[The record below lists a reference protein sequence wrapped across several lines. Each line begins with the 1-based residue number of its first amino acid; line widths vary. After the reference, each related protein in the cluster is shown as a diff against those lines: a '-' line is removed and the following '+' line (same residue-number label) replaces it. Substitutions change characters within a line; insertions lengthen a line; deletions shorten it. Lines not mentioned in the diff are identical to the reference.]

1 MSSRIHYYA
10 LSDKFTRYSRI
21 DLTFKSILPYILF
34 VFFILIPIIEIGITD
49 VNQTELDCNPSMDLN
64 IVEWSYSKNIFIMML
79 SMLMVTYLMFSKHSI
94 MRYFLRISIFIA
106 NFFIVIW
113 LIVGIVLIYSE
124 CVYYISDAMSF
135 FNFFNILLGMAN
147 VILSLYIVYDSFSV
161 EEIPLL
167 DASHV

>member
-1 MSSRIHYYA
+1 MPRIHYYA

-21 DLTFKSILPYILF
+21 DLTFKSMIPYILF
-34 VFFILIPIIEIGITD
+34 VFFILIPIVEIAITD
-49 VNQTELDCNPSMDLN
+49 INQKELDCNPSMNLN
-64 IVEWSYSKNIFIMML
+64 IVEWSYLKNIFIMIL
-79 SMLMVTYLMFSKHSI
+79 SFLMVIYLIFSKHSI
-94 MRYFLRISIFIA
+94 MRYFSRISIFIV

-113 LIVGIVLIYSE
+113 LIVGILLIYSE

-135 FNFFNILLGMAN
+135 FNFFNILFGMAN
-147 VILSLYIVYDSFSV
+147 VLLSLYIVYDSFSV

>member
-1 MSSRIHYYA
+1 MPRIYYYA

-21 DLTFKSILPYILF
+21 DLTFKSMIPYILF
-34 VFFILIPIIEIGITD
+34 VFFILIPIVEIAVTD
-49 VNQTELDCNPSMDLN
+49 INQKELDCNPSLGLN
-64 IVEWSYSKNIFIMML
+64 IVEWSYSKNIYIMML
-79 SMLMVTYLMFSKHSI
+79 SMLMVTYLLFSKYSV

-124 CVYYISDAMSF
+124 CVLYISDTMSF
-135 FNFFNILLGMAN
+135 FNFFNILFGMIT
-147 VILSLYIVYDSFSV
+147 VGLSLYIVYDSFSV

>member
-1 MSSRIHYYA
+1 MPSRIYYYA

-21 DLTFKSILPYILF
+21 DLTFKSMIPYILF
-34 VFFILIPIIEIGITD
+34 VFFILIPIVEIGVTD
-49 VNQTELDCNPSMDLN
+49 INQKELDCNPSMGLN

-79 SMLMVTYLMFSKHSI
+79 SMLMVTYLLFSKHSV

-106 NFFIVIW
+106 NFFILIW

-124 CVYYISDAMSF
+124 CVYYISDTMSF
-135 FNFFNILLGMAN
+135 FNFFNILFGMIT
-147 VILSLYIVYDSFSV
+147 VLLSLYIVYDSFSV

>member
-1 MSSRIHYYA
+1 MPGLKYYA

-21 DLTFKSILPYILF
+21 NLTFKNMLPYILF
-34 VFFILIPIIEIGITD
+34 IFFILIPVIEITVTD
-49 VNQTELDCNPSMDLN
+49 INQKELDCNPSMGLN

-79 SMLMVTYLMFSKHSI
+79 SMLMVTYLLFSKYSA

-106 NFFIVIW
+106 NFFILIW

-124 CVYYISDAMSF
+124 CVYYISDDMSF
-135 FNFFNILLGMAN
+135 FNFFNILFGMAN
-147 VILSLYIVYDSFSV
+147 VLLSLYIVYDSFNV

>member
-1 MSSRIHYYA
+1 MPRIHYYA

-21 DLTFKSILPYILF
+21 DLTFKSMIPYILF
-34 VFFILIPIIEIGITD
+34 VFFILIPIVEIAVTD
-49 VNQTELDCNPSMDLN
+49 INQKELDCNPSMGLN
-64 IVEWSYSKNIFIMML
+64 IVEWSYSKNIFIIML
-79 SMLMVTYLMFSKHSI
+79 SMLMVTYLLFSKHSV

-124 CVYYISDAMSF
+124 CVLYISDTMSF
-135 FNFFNILLGMAN
+135 FNFFNILFGMIT
-147 VILSLYIVYDSFSV
+147 VGLSLYIVYDSFSV